1 MEKLKKILVVRT
13 HYGHFTKLSGPGGF
27 VEYLPENGYEA
38 TEVLVPLGHQDAKF
52 ANDRVFDANELITLE
67 ALARAQGQV
76 DGSQVLALRALLDR
90 LEVLNLPMSIR
101 LEIDQFR
108 EINNI

>member
-1 MEKLKKILVVRT
+1 MPAQPQ
-13 HYGHFTKLSGPGGF
+13 TKALI
-27 VEYLPENGYEA
+27 GYSF
-38 TEVLVPLGHQDAKF
+38 LIGF
-52 ANDRVFDANELITLE
+52 ANDHVFDAKELITLE

>member
-1 MEKLKKILVVRT
+1 MSAQPQVKELI
-13 HYGHFTKLSGPGGF
+13 
-27 VEYLPENGYEA
+27 GYSF
-38 TEVLVPLGHQDAKF
+38 LIGF
-52 ANDRVFDANELITLE
+52 ANDHVFDAKELITLE

-90 LEVLNLPMSIR
+90 LEALNLPMSIR